1 MNESSMAEKVTGI
14 HGLVDHGE
22 DGEEVK
28 TTPRSSLGWL
38 LQMVMS
44 VRRERQRRN
53 KRDRNAKWRTKSEN
67 RLGIQIDLL
76 FRLLKTFD
84 DSTPIAP

>member
-22 DGEEVK
+22 DGEEEVK
-28 TTPRSSLGWL
+28 TTPRPSLGWL

-44 VRRERQRRN
+44 VS
-53 KRDRNAKWRTKSEN
+53 KM
-67 RLGIQIDLL
+67 G
-76 FRLLKTFD
+76 
-84 DSTPIAP
+84 TPEEE